1 MSEKML
7 DIKEYMYNF
16 LQEPTRERFV
26 DIVFDGVG
34 EQNCIDFKKIWIE
47 PQKLSEII
55 LGMANTGGGVIIL
68 GVEEKENG
76 TIEAVGLSE
85 IFDKEKQHS
94 KITKFLPDT
103 VKFDIFDFD
112 FSGET
117 YSKIE
122 NKMYQMILIQSDDK
136 NLPYM
141 WNKDSNG
148 NEVGCVFIRKGTKT
162 VKANSG
168 ELSELIDKRIRSMY
182 TEGSTLALEE
192 HLDQLKIL
200 YKYVG
205 AKENVIHKNILDIG
219 KMLSEKF
226 QSISESLGDVERIK
240 NPFYPEEDFE
250 EYIFNL
256 IKLKKIKIE
265 KVLDLK

>member
-1 MSEKML
+1 
-7 DIKEYMYNF
+7 
-16 LQEPTRERFV
+16 
-26 DIVFDGVG
+26 
-34 EQNCIDFKKIWIE
+34 
-47 PQKLSEII
+47 
-55 LGMANTGGGVIIL
+55 
-68 GVEEKENG
+68 
-76 TIEAVGLSE
+76 
-85 IFDKEKQHS
+85 
-94 KITKFLPDT
+94 
-103 VKFDIFDFD
+103 
-112 FSGET
+112 
-117 YSKIE
+117 
-122 NKMYQMILIQSDDK
+122 
-136 NLPYM
+136 
-141 WNKDSNG
+141 
-148 NEVGCVFIRKGTKT
+148 
-162 VKANSG
+162 
-168 ELSELIDKRIRSMY
+168 MY